1 LARAEQQVEEVGDD
15 CPVRGYLMIP
25 KLASHLQSGNHEAAA
40 SVANAA
46 AQFGRRLGE
55 TDLVALACSLGGRA
69 RLRQARVGE
78 GLALLDEAMVAAT
91 GGELSPMVTG
101 LVYCQ
106 VIATCQQICAI
117 DRAREWTAAL
127 SRWCAPISEI
137 VFVSNCRVH
146 RSEIMQIG
154 GEWSQALEEVE
165 AICSRSPD
173 EEPGAFASA
182 CYQRG
187 ELLRLQGHFEAAEMA
202 YQQAN
207 QAGREPQPGLAL
219 LRLTQKRTTAAAS
232 VIRRVLATTPDG
244 WKRMQYLPACVEIMI
259 ANEDVD
265 EARRA
270 ADELETL
277 ARRFEIEILSA
288 IAAHARGAVLLAEG
302 DSEGAVAPL
311 HQAIKAW
318 QCVGAP
324 YIIARIR
331 TLVAR
336 AYAELGD
343 DEGAALERNAAYRE
357 FQRLGATPDVMALE
371 SERRPAPSFGMSSR
385 ELEVLRG
392 LASGKTNKE
401 IARNLCVSERTIHRH
416 VSNIFSKI
424 GVSSR
429 AAATAFAY
437 QNDLLETPG

>member
-1 LARAEQQVEEVGDD
+1 
-15 CPVRGYLMIP
+15 
-25 KLASHLQSGNHEAAA
+25 
-40 SVANAA
+40 
-46 AQFGRRLGE
+46 
-55 TDLVALACSLGGRA
+55 
-69 RLRQARVGE
+69 
-78 GLALLDEAMVAAT
+78 
-91 GGELSPMVTG
+91 
-101 LVYCQ
+101 
-106 VIATCQQICAI
+106 
-117 DRAREWTAAL
+117 
-127 SRWCAPISEI
+127 
-137 VFVSNCRVH
+137 
-146 RSEIMQIG
+146 
-154 GEWSQALEEVE
+154 
-165 AICSRSPD
+165 
-173 EEPGAFASA
+173 
-182 CYQRG
+182 
-187 ELLRLQGHFEAAEMA
+187 
-202 YQQAN
+202 
-207 QAGREPQPGLAL
+207 
-219 LRLTQKRTTAAAS
+219 
-232 VIRRVLATTPDG
+232 
-244 WKRMQYLPACVEIMI
+244 MQYLPACVEIMI

-371 SERRPAPSFGMSSR
+371 SERRPATSFGMSSR